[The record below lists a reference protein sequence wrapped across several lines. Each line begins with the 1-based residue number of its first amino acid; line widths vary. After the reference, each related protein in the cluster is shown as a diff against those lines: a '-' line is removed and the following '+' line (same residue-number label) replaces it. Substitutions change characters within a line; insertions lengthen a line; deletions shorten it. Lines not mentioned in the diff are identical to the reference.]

1 MGCLLSFTELK
12 EGEKEAGNIYYD
24 LIKISAKVRN
34 IGRGVAHA
42 RARAKKSCF

>member
-1 MGCLLSFTELK
+1 MK
-12 EGEKEAGNIYYD
+12 EEEEKEAADIYYD
-24 LIKISAKVRN
+24 LIKISVEARN